1 MSYEQKLT
9 QLGLALPA
17 PPKPVAN
24 YVPVVRVGDLLFLSG
39 VLPSRDGQLIMTGK
53 LGQNLSIEQGMEAA
67 RVAVLNGLSII
78 RQEAGSLDRVK
89 RIVKMVGHIAS
100 APGFTDQPQVLN
112 GASDLLVSLFGD
124 AGRHARVAVGAAE
137 LPRQAPVEIEL
148 IVELV
153 SSPRRLRPRVIV
165 GFIGTH
171 IFIYSLV
178 APVQIS
184 LLPLLATD
192 HLNRRIPLGIM
203 Q

>member
-1 MSYEQKLT
+1 MSYEQKLI

-24 YVPVVRVGDLLFLSG
+24 YVPVVRTGDLLFLSG

-53 LGQNLSIEQGMEAA
+53 LGQNLSIEQGVEAA

-78 RQEAGSLDRVK
+78 RREAGSLDRVK

-124 AGRHARVAVGAAE
+124 AGRHARVAVGAVE

-148 IVELV
+148 IVEL
-153 SSPRRLRPRVIV
+153 
-165 GFIGTH
+165 TK
-171 IFIYSLV
+171 
-178 APVQIS
+178 
-184 LLPLLATD
+184 
-192 HLNRRIPLGIM
+192 
-203 Q
+203 

>member
-9 QLGLALPA
+9 QLGLVLPA

-24 YVPVVRVGDLLFLSG
+24 YVPVVRTGDLLFLSG

-78 RQEAGSLDRVK
+78 RQEAGSLNRVK

-137 LPRQAPVEIEL
+137 LPRLAPVEIEL
-148 IVELV
+148 IVELT
-153 SSPRRLRPRVIV
+153 R
-165 GFIGTH
+165 
-171 IFIYSLV
+171 
-178 APVQIS
+178 
-184 LLPLLATD
+184 
-192 HLNRRIPLGIM
+192 
-203 Q
+203 

>member
-1 MSYEQKLT
+1 VSFEAKLSE
-9 QLGLALPA
+9 LGLTLPD

-53 LGQNLSIEQGMEAA
+53 LGLELTTAQGKEAS
-67 RVAVLNGLSII
+67 RVAVLNGLSIVKH
-78 RQEAGSLDRVK
+78 EVGSLDHIK

-112 GASDLLVSLFGD
+112 GASDLLVSVFGD

-148 IVELV
+148 IVQV
-153 SSPRRLRPRVIV
+153 
-165 GFIGTH
+165 
-171 IFIYSLV
+171 
-178 APVQIS
+178 
-184 LLPLLATD
+184 LL
-192 HLNRRIPLGIM
+192 
-203 Q
+203 